1 MLRLRHA
8 ESQVLESR
16 VAQARQAERAQI
28 TRELHDTLAH
38 HLSLVSIHAGALE
51 YRDNLTP
58 EQTRQAAGA
67 VAEPPAPHYLGHRQR
82 LREKLSEEPKA
93 LADYELLELLLGQ
106 VLPRRDT
113 KPLAKELVTRFGTL
127 RGVLTARP
135 EALRAVKGFGESLA
149 GHWALLCEVFARLGE
164 AQVREK
170 QVFSGPEVVA
180 AAARARIGHLP
191 VEEFWVA
198 LVDNK
203 NRLMAWERVG
213 KGTVDETA
221 VYPRE
226 VLALA
231 LKHQAS
237 GLILAH
243 NHPGG
248 DPSPSVQDR
257 ELTRRMARAA
267 EELGLRV
274 LDHLIV
280 TEAGHFSFQDAGLL

>member
-1 MLRLRHA
+1 MSPALKAKAPKASKLA
-8 ESQVLESR
+8 E
-16 VAQARQAERAQI
+16 A
-28 TRELHDTLAH
+28 
-38 HLSLVSIHAGALE
+38 
-51 YRDNLTP
+51 
-58 EQTRQAAGA
+58 
-67 VAEPPAPHYLGHRQR
+67 PAPHYLGHRQR
-82 LREKLSEEPKA
+82 LREKLAAEPKA

-113 KPLAKELVTRFGTL
+113 KPLAKELLARFGSL
-127 RGVLTARP
+127 RAVITARP
-135 EALRAVKGFGESLA
+135 EALREVPGFGESLSA
-149 GHWALLCEVFARLGE
+149 HWALLSETFARLGE
-164 AQVREK
+164 APVREK

-180 AAARARIGHLP
+180 EAARARIGHLG

-198 LVDNK
+198 LVDTK

-213 KGTVDETA
+213 KGTVDEIP

-237 GLILAH
+237 GVILAH

-257 ELTRRMARAA
+257 DLTRRIAQSAK
-267 EELGLRV
+267 ELGLRV

-280 TEAGHFSFQDAGLL
+280 TESRHFSFQDAGLL

>member
-1 MLRLRHA
+1 M
-8 ESQVLESR
+8 
-16 VAQARQAERAQI
+16 
-28 TRELHDTLAH
+28 T
-38 HLSLVSIHAGALE
+38 
-51 YRDNLTP
+51 
-58 EQTRQAAGA
+58 
-67 VAEPPAPHYLGHRQR
+67 PPAKSKASAPKALKAAETPPPHYLGHRQR
-82 LREKLSEEPKA
+82 LREKLLTTPAA

-113 KPLAKELVTRFGTL
+113 KPLAKDLLARFGTL
-127 RGVLTARP
+127 RGAMLARP
-135 EALRAVKGFGESLA
+135 EELVDVQGFGEGLS
-149 GHWALLCEVFARLGE
+149 GHWALVRELFARLGE
-164 AQVREK
+164 EPVRQR

-180 AAARARIGHLP
+180 EAARARLGHLR

-203 NRLMAWERVG
+203 NRLMAWERVST
-213 KGTVDETA
+213 GTVDETP

-257 ELTRRMARAA
+257 DLTRRIATSAR
-267 EELGLRV
+267 ELGLRV

-280 TEAGHFSFQDAGLL
+280 TEGAHFSFQEAGLL

>member
-1 MLRLRHA
+1 
-8 ESQVLESR
+8 VLFRS
-16 VAQARQAERAQI
+16 
-28 TRELHDTLAH
+28 
-38 HLSLVSIHAGALE
+38 
-51 YRDNLTP
+51 
-58 EQTRQAAGA
+58 
-67 VAEPPAPHYLGHRQR
+67 LGHRQR
-82 LREKLSEEPKA
+82 LREKLLAEPKA

-113 KPLAKELVTRFGTL
+113 KPLAKELLARFGSL
-127 RGVLTARP
+127 RAVLTARP
-135 EALRAVKGFGESLA
+135 EALREVPGFGESLT
-149 GHWALLCEVFARLGE
+149 GHWALLAEVFARLGE
-164 AQVREK
+164 APVREK

-180 AAARARIGHLP
+180 EAARARIGHLG

-213 KGTVDETA
+213 RGTVDETA

-237 GLILAH
+237 GVILAH

-248 DPSPSVQDR
+248 DPAPSVQDR
-257 ELTRRMARAA
+257 ELTRRIHRAA
-267 EELGLRV
+267 QELGLRV

-280 TEAGHFSFQDAGLL
+280 TDSRHFSFQDAGLL

>member
-1 MLRLRHA
+1 MTP
-8 ESQVLESR
+8 SR
-16 VAQARQAERAQI
+16 KSKAC
-28 TRELHDTLAH
+28 
-38 HLSLVSIHAGALE
+38 
-51 YRDNLTP
+51 
-58 EQTRQAAGA
+58 AAGVNTA
-67 VAEPPAPHYLGHRQR
+67 AETPPPHYLGHRQR
-82 LREKLSEEPKA
+82 LRERLLAEPKA

-113 KPLAKELVTRFGTL
+113 KPLAKALVARFGTL
-127 RGVLTARP
+127 RGVLTART
-135 EALRAVKGFGESLA
+135 EALLEVEGFGESLA
-149 GHWALLCEVFARLGE
+149 GHWALLAEMFARLGE
-164 AQVREK
+164 APVRER

-180 AAARARIGHLP
+180 EAARARIGHLQ

-213 KGTVDETA
+213 RGTVDETP

-226 VLALA
+226 VLSLA

-237 GLILAH
+237 GLIMAH

-248 DPSPSVQDR
+248 DPAPSIQDR
-257 ELTRRMARAA
+257 ELTRRIAASAR
-267 EELGLRV
+267 ELGLRV

-280 TEAGHFSFQDAGLL
+280 ADKGHFSFQDAGLL

>member
-1 MLRLRHA
+1 MSPASRQPKASGTAAHKAA
-8 ESQVLESR
+8 ES
-16 VAQARQAERAQI
+16 
-28 TRELHDTLAH
+28 
-38 HLSLVSIHAGALE
+38 
-51 YRDNLTP
+51 
-58 EQTRQAAGA
+58 
-67 VAEPPAPHYLGHRQR
+67 PAPHYLGHRQR
-82 LREKLSEEPKA
+82 LREKLTAESKS

-113 KPLAKELVTRFGTL
+113 KPLAKDLVARFGSL
-127 RGVLTARP
+127 REVMNARP
-135 EALRAVKGFGESLA
+135 EALCEVKGFGESLA
-149 GHWALLCEVFARLGE
+149 GHWALLREIFARLGE
-164 AQVREK
+164 APVREK

-180 AAARARIGHLP
+180 EAARARIGHLA

-203 NRLMAWERVG
+203 HRLMAWERVG
-213 KGTVDETA
+213 KGTVDETP

-257 ELTRRMARAA
+257 DLTRRIAHSAK
-267 EELGLRV
+267 ELGLRV

-280 TEAGHFSFQDAGLL
+280 AEKGHFSFQDAGLL

>member
-1 MLRLRHA
+1 MSPARKSPADKAAAKSANKAA
-8 ESQVLESR
+8 E
-16 VAQARQAERAQI
+16 
-28 TRELHDTLAH
+28 
-38 HLSLVSIHAGALE
+38 
-51 YRDNLTP
+51 TP
-58 EQTRQAAGA
+58 
-67 VAEPPAPHYLGHRQR
+67 PPHYLGHRQR
-82 LREKLSEEPKA
+82 LREKLVSEPKA
-93 LADYELLELLLGQ
+93 LADYELIELLLGQ

-113 KPLAKELVTRFGTL
+113 KPLAKDLVARFGSL

-135 EALRAVKGFGESLA
+135 EALMEVSGFGESLA
-149 GHWALLCEVFARLGE
+149 GHWALLAEAFARMGE
-164 AQVREK
+164 APVREK
-170 QVFSGPEVVA
+170 QIFSGPEVVA
-180 AAARARIGHLP
+180 AAARARIGHLA

-213 KGTVDETA
+213 KGTVDETP

-231 LKHQAS
+231 LRHQAS

-248 DPSPSVQDR
+248 DPSPSIQDR
-257 ELTRRMARAA
+257 DLTRRIAHSAK
-267 EELGLRV
+267 ELGLRV

-280 TEAGHFSFQDAGLL
+280 AESGHFSFQDAGLL

>member
-1 MLRLRHA
+1 MSPA
-8 ESQVLESR
+8 PKPSK
-16 VAQARQAERAQI
+16 AQKPTSA
-28 TRELHDTLAH
+28 
-38 HLSLVSIHAGALE
+38 SALK
-51 YRDNLTP
+51 
-58 EQTRQAAGA
+58 A
-67 VAEPPAPHYLGHRQR
+67 AEPPAPHYLGHRQR
-82 LREKLSEEPKA
+82 LREKLTAEPKA

-113 KPLAKELVTRFGTL
+113 KPLAKDLVARFGTL
-127 RGVLTARP
+127 RGVMTARP
-135 EALRAVKGFGESLA
+135 EALCEVKGFGESLA
-149 GHWALLCEVFARLGE
+149 GHWALLAEIFARLGE
-164 AQVREK
+164 APVRER

-180 AAARARIGHLP
+180 EAARARIGHLA

-213 KGTVDETA
+213 RGTVDETP

-248 DPSPSVQDR
+248 DPSPSIQDR
-257 ELTRRMARAA
+257 DLTRRIASAA
-267 EELGLRV
+267 EQLGLRV

-280 TEAGHFSFQDAGLL
+280 AESRHFSFQDSGLL

>member
-1 MLRLRHA
+1 MSPAKPPKKAAPKAAKAA
-8 ESQVLESR
+8 E
-16 VAQARQAERAQI
+16 
-28 TRELHDTLAH
+28 
-38 HLSLVSIHAGALE
+38 
-51 YRDNLTP
+51 TP
-58 EQTRQAAGA
+58 
-67 VAEPPAPHYLGHRQR
+67 PPHYLGHRQR
-82 LREKLSEEPKA
+82 LRERLLAEPKA

-113 KPLAKELVTRFGTL
+113 KPLAKALVERFGTL

-135 EALRAVKGFGESLA
+135 ESLMEVDGFGASLA
-149 GHWALLCEVFARLGE
+149 GHWALISELHARLAE
-164 AQVREK
+164 SSVRER

-180 AAARARIGHLP
+180 EAARARIGHLR

-203 NRLMAWERVG
+203 NRLMSWERVG
-213 KGTVDETA
+213 QGTVDETA

-231 LKHQAS
+231 LRHQAS

-248 DPSPSVQDR
+248 DPTPSVSDR
-257 ELTRRMARAA
+257 DLTRRMVQAA
-267 EELGLRV
+267 QNLGLRV
-274 LDHLIV
+274 LDHLVV
-280 TEAGHFSFQDAGLL
+280 TESRHFSFQEAGLI

>member
-1 MLRLRHA
+1 MSPPAKRP
-8 ESQVLESR
+8 S
-16 VAQARQAERAQI
+16 
-28 TRELHDTLAH
+28 
-38 HLSLVSIHAGALE
+38 
-51 YRDNLTP
+51 
-58 EQTRQAAGA
+58 QAAPKA
-67 VAEPPAPHYLGHRQR
+67 ADTPPPHYLGHRQR
-82 LREKLSEEPKA
+82 LREKLQSEPKA

-113 KPLAKELVTRFGTL
+113 KPLAKALLARFGTL

-135 EALRAVKGFGESLA
+135 EALLEVPGFGEGLT
-149 GHWALLCEVFARLGE
+149 GHWTLLAEVFARLGE
-164 AQVREK
+164 APVRER

-180 AAARARIGHLP
+180 EAARARIGHLP

-203 NRLMAWERVG
+203 NRLVAWERVG
-213 KGTVDETA
+213 KGTVDETP

-237 GLILAH
+237 GVILTH

-248 DPSPSVQDR
+248 DPAPSIQDR
-257 ELTRRMARAA
+257 DLTRRICRAA
-267 EELGLRV
+267 QELGLRV

-280 TEAGHFSFQDAGLL
+280 TESAHFSFQDAGLL

>member
-1 MLRLRHA
+1 VSPAPKPRKA
-8 ESQVLESR
+8 APKPTSSA
-16 VAQARQAERAQI
+16 VAMA
-28 TRELHDTLAH
+28 
-38 HLSLVSIHAGALE
+38 
-51 YRDNLTP
+51 
-58 EQTRQAAGA
+58 
-67 VAEPPAPHYLGHRQR
+67 AEPPAPHYLGHRQR
-82 LREKLSEEPKA
+82 LREKLTLEPKA

-113 KPLAKELVTRFGTL
+113 KPLAKALVTRFGTL
-127 RGVLTARP
+127 RGVMTARP
-135 EALRAVKGFGESLA
+135 EALCEVKGFGESLA
-149 GHWALLCEVFARLGE
+149 GHWALLREVFARLGE
-164 AQVREK
+164 APVREK

-180 AAARARIGHLP
+180 EAARARIGHLA

-203 NRLMAWERVG
+203 NRLMTWERVG
-213 KGTVDETA
+213 KGTVDETP

-257 ELTRRMARAA
+257 ELTRRIARAA

-280 TEAGHFSFQDAGLL
+280 TESKHFSFQDAGLL

>member
-1 MLRLRHA
+1 VSPATKPRPAAPKTATLSA
-8 ESQVLESR
+8 
-16 VAQARQAERAQI
+16 
-28 TRELHDTLAH
+28 DTATE
-38 HLSLVSIHAGALE
+38 A
-51 YRDNLTP
+51 
-58 EQTRQAAGA
+58 
-67 VAEPPAPHYLGHRQR
+67 PAPHYLGHRQR
-82 LREKLSEEPKA
+82 LREKLSAEPKA

-113 KPLAKELVTRFGTL
+113 KPLAKTLVARFGTL

-135 EALRAVKGFGESLA
+135 EALCEVKGFGESLA
-149 GHWALLCEVFARLGE
+149 GHWALLGEVFARLGE

-180 AAARARIGHLP
+180 EAARARIGHLA

-213 KGTVDETA
+213 KGTVDETP

-257 ELTRRMARAA
+257 ELTRRIARAA

-280 TEAGHFSFQDAGLL
+280 TEASHFSFQDAGLL

>member
-1 MLRLRHA
+1 VSPAPKPPKATSKAA
-8 ESQVLESR
+8 E
-16 VAQARQAERAQI
+16 
-28 TRELHDTLAH
+28 
-38 HLSLVSIHAGALE
+38 
-51 YRDNLTP
+51 TP
-58 EQTRQAAGA
+58 
-67 VAEPPAPHYLGHRQR
+67 PPHYLGHRQR
-82 LREKLSEEPKA
+82 LREKLTTEPKA

-113 KPLAKELVTRFGTL
+113 KPLAKDLVARFGSL
-127 RGVLTARP
+127 REVMTARP
-135 EALRAVKGFGESLA
+135 EALCEVKGFGESLA
-149 GHWALLCEVFARLGE
+149 GHWALLREIFARLGE
-164 AQVREK
+164 APVREK

-180 AAARARIGHLP
+180 EAARARIGHLK

-213 KGTVDETA
+213 KGTVDETP

-257 ELTRRMARAA
+257 ELTRRIARAA
-267 EELGLRV
+267 QELGLRV

-280 TEAGHFSFQDAGLL
+280 TEAAHFSFQDAGLL

>member
-1 MLRLRHA
+1 MSAPKKQVKPAAALKAA
-8 ESQVLESR
+8 E
-16 VAQARQAERAQI
+16 
-28 TRELHDTLAH
+28 
-38 HLSLVSIHAGALE
+38 
-51 YRDNLTP
+51 
-58 EQTRQAAGA
+58 
-67 VAEPPAPHYLGHRQR
+67 PAPHYLGHRQR
-82 LREKLSEEPKA
+82 LREKLTHEPKA

-113 KPLAKELVTRFGTL
+113 KPLAKDLVARFGSL

-135 EALRAVKGFGESLA
+135 EALCEVKGFGETLI
-149 GHWALLCEVFARLGE
+149 GHWALVCEIFARLGE
-164 AQVREK
+164 APVRER
-170 QVFSGPEVVA
+170 QVFTGPEVVA
-180 AAARARIGHLP
+180 EAARARLGHLA

-231 LKHQAS
+231 LRHQAS
-237 GLILAH
+237 GVILAH

-248 DPSPSVQDR
+248 DPSPSMQDR
-257 ELTRRMARAA
+257 DLTRRIARSAQ
-267 EELGLRV
+267 ELGLRV

-280 TEAGHFSFQDAGLL
+280 TEAKHFSFQDAGLL

>member
-1 MLRLRHA
+1 VSPKRKSVAA
-8 ESQVLESR
+8 E
-16 VAQARQAERAQI
+16 A
-28 TRELHDTLAH
+28 
-38 HLSLVSIHAGALE
+38 
-51 YRDNLTP
+51 
-58 EQTRQAAGA
+58 
-67 VAEPPAPHYLGHRQR
+67 PPPHYLGHRQR
-82 LREKLSEEPKA
+82 LRERLAVEPKA

-113 KPLAKELVTRFGTL
+113 KPLAKDLMARFGTL
-127 RGVLTARP
+127 RA
-135 EALRAVKGFGESLA
+135 ALFAPAEQLVEVPGFGESLA
-149 GHWALLCEVFARLGE
+149 GHWALLAELFARLGE
-164 AQVREK
+164 APVRER

-180 AAARARIGHLP
+180 EAARARIGHLA

-203 NRLMAWERVG
+203 NRLMTWERVG
-213 KGTVDETA
+213 KGTVDETP

-248 DPSPSVQDR
+248 DPAPSLQDR
-257 ELTRRMARAA
+257 EITRRIASSAR
-267 EELGLRV
+267 ELGLRV

-280 TEAGHFSFQDAGLL
+280 TESRHFSFQDAGLL

>member
-1 MLRLRHA
+1 MSPAPKRPK
-8 ESQVLESR
+8 
-16 VAQARQAERAQI
+16 
-28 TRELHDTLAH
+28 TG
-38 HLSLVSIHAGALE
+38 SL
-51 YRDNLTP
+51 
-58 EQTRQAAGA
+58 AAGA

-113 KPLAKELVTRFGTL
+113 KPLAKDLVARFGSL
-127 RGVLTARP
+127 RGVMTARP
-135 EALRAVKGFGESLA
+135 EALCEIKGFGESLA
-149 GHWALLCEVFARLGE
+149 GHWALLREIFARLGE
-164 AQVREK
+164 APVREK

-180 AAARARIGHLP
+180 EAARARIGHLG

-231 LKHQAS
+231 LRHQAS

-248 DPSPSVQDR
+248 DPNPSVQDR
-257 ELTRRMARAA
+257 DLTRRIARSAQ
-267 EELGLRV
+267 ELGLRV

-280 TEAGHFSFQDAGLL
+280 TESRHFSFQDAGLL

>member
-1 MLRLRHA
+1 MSPAKKPAASGSKALRLA
-8 ESQVLESR
+8 E
-16 VAQARQAERAQI
+16 
-28 TRELHDTLAH
+28 
-38 HLSLVSIHAGALE
+38 
-51 YRDNLTP
+51 TP
-58 EQTRQAAGA
+58 
-67 VAEPPAPHYLGHRQR
+67 PPHYLGHRQR
-82 LREKLSEEPKA
+82 LREKLLAEPKS

-113 KPLAKELVTRFGTL
+113 KPLAKELVTRFG
-127 RGVLTARP
+127 
-135 EALRAVKGFGESLA
+135 ALRAVVMARPEQLQEVSGFGESLA
-149 GHWALLCEVFARLGE
+149 GHWALLREIFARLGE
-164 AQVREK
+164 APVREK

-180 AAARARIGHLP
+180 AAARARIGHLA
-191 VEEFWVA
+191 VEEFWLA

-213 KGTVDETA
+213 KGTVDETP

-248 DPSPSVQDR
+248 DPSPSIQDR
-257 ELTRRMARAA
+257 ELTRRIAQSAK
-267 EELGLRV
+267 ELGLRV
-274 LDHLIV
+274 LDHIIV
-280 TEAGHFSFQDAGLL
+280 AETRHFSFQDAGLL

>member
-1 MLRLRHA
+1 MSPARKA
-8 ESQVLESR
+8 PAPKKAADK
-16 VAQARQAERAQI
+16 VA
-28 TRELHDTLAH
+28 DT
-38 HLSLVSIHAGALE
+38 
-51 YRDNLTP
+51 
-58 EQTRQAAGA
+58 
-67 VAEPPAPHYLGHRQR
+67 PPAHYLGHRQR
-82 LREKLSEEPKA
+82 LREKLTSEPKA

-113 KPLAKELVTRFGTL
+113 KPLAKELVSRFGTL

-135 EALRAVKGFGESLA
+135 EALTEVSGFGESLA
-149 GHWALLCEVFARLGE
+149 GHWTLLAEIFARLGE
-164 AQVREK
+164 APVRER
-170 QVFSGPEVVA
+170 QVFSGPEIVA
-180 AAARARIGHLP
+180 EAARARIGHLA

-213 KGTVDETA
+213 RGTVDETP

-248 DPSPSVQDR
+248 DPAPSIQDR
-257 ELTRRMARAA
+257 DLTRRIARSAQ
-267 EELGLRV
+267 ELGLRV

-280 TEAGHFSFQDAGLL
+280 AETGHFSFQDAGLL